1 MRRVISLA
9 KPAIKN
15 FKIDILHCEAGVGN
29 LTLAETEGL
38 IIKSVKYGDFSN
50 ILTIITRDMGRIS
63 AIVSRSGS
71 GGRSKFSAARLFSY
85 NKFVLFK
92 SGDKPLMR
100 VNETS
105 IIEPFEGIQ
114 GSIENLSY
122 AAYFAEAANK
132 ISTENT
138 DASELLQLLLNS
150 LFLLC
155 KNTVP
160 RTKIKLVFELR
171 ALAVEGYMPD
181 LDNCGGCGRPDNLTR
196 FGLRDGSSYC
206 AECAEGMPDCAEIND
221 FCREVIEYICTVDPK
236 KIFSFSISED
246 ALKYLGEISER
257 YFEFQIGHRFQ
268 TLTYL
273 KTLGL

>member
-1 MRRVISLA
+1 MA
-9 KPAIKN
+9 
-15 FKIDILHCEAGVGN
+15 
-29 LTLAETEGL
+29 LTETEGL
-38 IIKSVKYGDFSN
+38 ITKSVKYGDFSN
-50 ILTIITRDMGRIS
+50 ILTIITRDMGKIS
-63 AIVSRSGS
+63 AVVNRSGN
-71 GGRSKFSAARLFSY
+71 GGRSKFTAARLFSY
-85 NKFVLFK
+85 NKFVLYK

-105 IIEPFEGIQ
+105 IIEPFGALQ
-114 GSIENLSY
+114 DSLENLSY

-138 DASELLQLLLNS
+138 DAAELLQLLLNS

-155 KNTVP
+155 RNKMP
-160 RTKIKLVFELR
+160 RGKIKLVFELR

-181 LDNCGGCGRPDNLTR
+181 LENCGGCGRPDGLVR

-221 FCREVIEYICTVDPK
+221 FCRDVIEYICTADPK
-236 KIFSFSISED
+236 KIFSFSISDD
-246 ALKYLGEISER
+246 ALRYLGEISER
-257 YFEFQIGHRFQ
+257 YFEMQIGHRFK
-268 TLTYL
+268 TLNYI